1 MSESIKHREAM
12 ERMTSQLV
20 KGGLPEAR
28 AREEA
33 RKRAIEADR
42 RERDKR

>member
-1 MSESIKHREAM
+1 M

-20 KGGLPEAR
+20 RSGVPEQR

-33 RKRAIEADR
+33 RKRAAEADR
-42 RERDKR
+42 QERDKR

>member
-1 MSESIKHREAM
+1 MSEQAKHREAM

-20 KGGLPEAR
+20 RSGVPEQR

-33 RKRAIEADR
+33 RKRAVEADR
-42 RERDKR
+42 QERDKR

>member
-1 MSESIKHREAM
+1 MSESVKHREAM

-20 KGGLPEAR
+20 RSGVPEQR

-33 RKRAIEADR
+33 RKRAVEADR

>member
-1 MSESIKHREAM
+1 MSEQTKHREAM

-20 KGGLPEAR
+20 RSGLPEQR

-33 RKRAIEADR
+33 RKRAVEADR
-42 RERDKR
+42 QERDKR

>member
-1 MSESIKHREAM
+1 MSESTKHREAM

-20 KGGLPEAR
+20 RSGVPEQR
-28 AREEA
+28 ARWEA